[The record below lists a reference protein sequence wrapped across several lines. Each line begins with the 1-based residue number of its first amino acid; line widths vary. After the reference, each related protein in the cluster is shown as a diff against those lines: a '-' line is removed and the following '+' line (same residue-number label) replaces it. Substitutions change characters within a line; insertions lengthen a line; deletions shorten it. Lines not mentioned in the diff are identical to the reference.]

1 MSFIKRII
9 FYAFLI
15 MGFSI
20 SPHLIFAQNVSN
32 HLQET
37 YLNPPEEISEQ
48 VTAARFKNV
57 FLSKLGPN
65 RNFFVNY
72 IKKANFTEIGYYAKP
87 FYNLGGL
94 ELDLM
99 ANRKRTLTNQKDG
112 AGYGENSNLIFVGE
126 EYDNKKK

>member
-32 HLQET
+32 HLQES
-37 YLNPPEEISEQ
+37 YLNPPEEISQQ

-65 RNFFVNY
+65 RKFFVNY
-72 IKKANFTEIGYYAKP
+72 IKKANFTDIRSEERRVGKE
-87 FYNLGGL
+87 GRCVR
-94 ELDLM
+94 E
-99 ANRKRTLTNQKDG
+99 KDHWRRMRRG
-112 AGYGENSNLIFVGE
+112 TQ
-126 EYDNKKK
+126 